1 MANLGVPVDKVPE
14 DNTVHAL
21 HARILAKRQARMACA
36 LAREQTLAVR
46 SLAGLPPIEEDLE
59 DAEVDSNIS
68 GSEQIMLD
76 PYCVFDQYS
85 RTENGKGEKRKRK
98 QKKGKQKGKCIIGT
112 ACLPA
117 AVDVELRLLAIKS
130 MPTVST
136 ISAPACGSVP
146 SGERPREE
154 VKWEVLNHGL
164 PASRVSTLAETTV
177 QSSLLPAEHEKK
189 RQRDVLADCKKQAST
204 AAPAG
209 DSSIHSLARSPAAP
223 ATLFQRCASA
233 CPASPECPDRPH
245 NKLVKNE
252 FLNKT
257 ELANIVGARRSEYRG
272 RGRPMKTKHVHDVHT
287 PSHFM
292 VQIDVRQNLQ
302 LFVLPKGI
310 EKFFKGIVP
319 WCIQLC
325 TSPHCHWNINL
336 SRYEEK
342 LVFNDVEAGWR
353 KCHAQYAILS

>member
-1 MANLGVPVDKVPE
+1 
-14 DNTVHAL
+14 
-21 HARILAKRQARMACA
+21 MACA
-36 LAREQTLAVR
+36 LAHEQTLAVR

-98 QKKGKQKGKCIIGT
+98 QKKGKQKGKLAAEIAGT
-112 ACLPA
+112 RQR
-117 AVDVELRLLAIKS
+117 DVQS
-130 MPTVST
+130 S
-136 ISAPACGSVP
+136 SSNVP
-146 SGERPREE
+146 HTE

-177 QSSLLPAEHEKK
+177 QGSLLPAEHEKK

-257 ELANIVGARRSEYRG
+257 ELANIVGARRSDYRG

-292 VQIDVRQNLQ
+292 V
-302 LFVLPKGI
+302 
-310 EKFFKGIVP
+310 
-319 WCIQLC
+319 
-325 TSPHCHWNINL
+325 
-336 SRYEEK
+336 
-342 LVFNDVEAGWR
+342 
-353 KCHAQYAILS
+353 